1 MKKKV
6 FALVAGLLVGSFLLS
21 GCSQAK
27 EANIESETSAGY
39 SSILEDN
46 GYYTGVKALDIVQLP
61 EDYADVTI
69 PAEYLAVSDDT
80 VDGYIKDM
88 MANFDM
94 TQPVTDRA
102 AQEGDVA
109 TIDYVGTIDGV
120 EFEGG
125 SATDY
130 KVELGSGTLIGDF
143 EEQIIGQMPGAE
155 FDLTISFP
163 EGYGETQDAQGNTI
177 ELSNK
182 TAVFSVTL
190 KNLAVYELTDEA
202 VAAAFGTSYTLDDGS
217 VVATVEDARQYFT
230 EYARYKAA
238 TTYLADYFMTNSTLK
253 QDIPEEIL
261 EHERA
266 MEANYLQK
274 IAEKQGLEL
283 EEVLAAGG
291 YDDMDAYLKD
301 SEDYILKDVEYCLI
315 IQAIAETEGIKVTDA
330 DIKEAYGAETDTMI
344 DTYGKGFVAQQTLA
358 LKVMDRLVASATKYI

>member
-155 FDLTISFP
+155 FDVTISFP

-238 TTYLADYFMTNSTLK
+238 TTYLADYFMTNSTAPPSWTLTNSTDSSTKSCDK
-253 QDIPEEIL
+253 QVAELTDFISVIHLLSTDIASENL
-261 EHERA
+261 LLRCTVSSKRRDSS
-266 MEANYLQK
+266 ANC
-274 IAEKQGLEL
+274 
-283 EEVLAAGG
+283 
-291 YDDMDAYLKD
+291 
-301 SEDYILKDVEYCLI
+301 S
-315 IQAIAETEGIKVTDA
+315 
-330 DIKEAYGAETDTMI
+330 
-344 DTYGKGFVAQQTLA
+344 
-358 LKVMDRLVASATKYI
+358 S